1 MASVR
6 MTQEMRSNIRRA
18 AENAYELSNPEPK
31 PNNAY
36 VAAVKKAV
44 LNSPEQKFLK
54 RMASEGRSE
63 NLHLRKGKSLLPEKN
78 KEDVT
83 AVDLRLASRDAAG
96 NRDYK
101 ETVVQFDVPLSEW
114 WVVEQ
119 TYNRWGNPSVY
130 VNDLATED
138 QHEISEMFEAFQTS
152 KNEWNTARHGY
163 NQSITQLLESCTT
176 LKQLLEIWPAAESL
190 VESDKLAQMHVKI
203 TRKERAQQIKE
214 EICFDPTV
222 ANQAVLTAKLLGA

>member
-1 MASVR
+1 MC
-6 MTQEMRSNIRRA
+6 T
-18 AENAYELSNPEPK
+18 
-31 PNNAY
+31 
-36 VAAVKKAV
+36 
-44 LNSPEQKFLK
+44 
-54 RMASEGRSE
+54 EGRAE
-63 NLHLRKGKSLLPEKN
+63 NLHLRKGKNLLPEKN

-83 AVDLRLASRDAAG
+83 AVELRLASRDAAG

-138 QHEISEMFEAFQTS
+138 QHEISEMFETFQETLT
-152 KNEWNTARHGY
+152 EWKKAARNY
-163 NQSITQLLESCTT
+163 NGSITDLLENCTT

-190 VESDKLAQMHVKI
+190 VESDKLAKMHVKV

-214 EICFDPTV
+214 EVCFDPTI
-222 ANQAVLTAKLLGA
+222 ANQAVLTAKLLGG

>member
-6 MTQEMRSNIRRA
+6 MTQEMRSDIRRA

-31 PNNAY
+31 PNNAFI
-36 VAAVKKAV
+36 AAVKQAV

-54 RMASEGRSE
+54 RMYSEGHAE
-63 NLHLRKGKSLLPEKN
+63 NLHLRKGKKFLPEKN
-78 KEDVT
+78 KEPVT
-83 AVDLRLASRDAAG
+83 AIDLRLASRDAHG

-101 ETVVQFDVPLSEW
+101 EAVIQFDTPLTEF
-114 WVVEQ
+114 WVAEQ

-138 QHEISEMFEAFQTS
+138 QHNIAEMFNDFQTR
-152 KNEWNTARHGY
+152 NEEWNTARHGY
-163 NQSITQLLESCTT
+163 NGSIRDLLENCTT

-190 VESDKLAQMHVKI
+190 VDSDKLAKMHVKV
-203 TRKERAQQIKE
+203 TRKERAQQIKN
-214 EICFDPTV
+214 EISFDPTI
-222 ANQAVLTAKLLGA
+222 ANQAVLTAKLLGV

>member
-36 VAAVKKAV
+36 VAAVKQAV

-54 RMASEGRSE
+54 RMYTEGRAE
-63 NLHLRKGKSLLPEKN
+63 NLHLRKGKNLLPEKN

-83 AVDLRLASRDAAG
+83 AIDVRLKTGQINHREYS
-96 NRDYK
+96 
-101 ETVVQFDVPLSEW
+101 ETPVQFDVPLSEW

-119 TYNRWGNPSVY
+119 TYNRWGNPTVY

-138 QHEISEMFEAFQTS
+138 QHNISEMFEAFQTT
-152 KNEWNTARHGY
+152 KEEWNTARHTY
-163 NQSITQLLESCTT
+163 NQSITQLLENCST

-190 VESDKLAQMHVKI
+190 VESDKLAKMHVKV
-203 TRKERAQQIKE
+203 TRKERAQQIKD
-214 EICFDPTV
+214 EISFDPTV
-222 ANQAVLTAKLLGA
+222 ANQAVLTAKLLGG